1 MQNFLAILV
10 GTLLLLAL
18 RIQGFSSQLPTSTT
32 TRAPCSIGGSRCVS
46 LQVQTEKNEGFNIPE
61 MKEDALETE
70 EEEGDFGEEEIEDDD
85 DEAETEEDGT
95 DIEAETEEDSPAEV
109 DAVASD
115 VVEQVEEQST
125 GNAVDELNEFES
137 DVDDEQAQLDEEFM
151 GMAIEMALSG

>member
-1 MQNFLAILV
+1 
-10 GTLLLLAL
+10 
-18 RIQGFSSQLPTSTT
+18 
-32 TRAPCSIGGSRCVS
+32 
-46 LQVQTEKNEGFNIPE
+46 